1 MDILPCL
8 NNMLPRDAA
17 AAVTTGKKP
26 AIAPI
31 KTNSVSSLRNFW
43 CQLVRPFSGHDKPTD
58 LTSVPPSQYQRS
70 TFVHLNK
77 NFPPQIKAAAA
88 GHRSYLQWSSPC
100 TKKHLNFC
108 AAFHTRLVHPALQLP
123 FLMLMKNLQKFFF
136 SHHKLHDSKTECMW
150 PECSK

>member
-1 MDILPCL
+1 MCQDFYSKIMDILPCL

-58 LTSVPPSQYQRS
+58 LTSVPPSQVPKVYLCASQQELSSADKGSSSRPPVLSSVVISLHKETPELLCSISYQVGS
-70 TFVHLNK
+70 SSFTVT
-77 NFPPQIKAAAA
+77 I
-88 GHRSYLQWSSPC
+88 SYANEESSKILLF
-100 TKKHLNFC
+100 T
-108 AAFHTRLVHPALQLP
+108 
-123 FLMLMKNLQKFFF
+123 
-136 SHHKLHDSKTECMW
+136 S
-150 PECSK
+150 